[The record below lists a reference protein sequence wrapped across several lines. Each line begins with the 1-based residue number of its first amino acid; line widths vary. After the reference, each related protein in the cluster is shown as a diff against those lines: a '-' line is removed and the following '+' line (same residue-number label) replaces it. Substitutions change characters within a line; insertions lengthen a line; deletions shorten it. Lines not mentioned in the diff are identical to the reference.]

1 MVKKQTVWLL
11 TMLSLIVVLSV
22 YALNAPDKPSGST
35 SGSSQGAH
43 QAVSGK
49 NSASVKVTSSENKLG
64 QIELDKASARAQQQK
79 QYESVIASSKSSA
92 KEASAAYDKMQAMKT
107 AASNE
112 TMLEDAIQSKGYK
125 NAVVRD
131 NGSDVQI
138 YVDARQLTDQQA
150 NSLIRLANQYLGAG
164 HVVSVGYNLGAK

>member
-1 MVKKQTVWLL
+1 MLKKQTVWLL

-22 YALNAPDKPSGST
+22 YALNAPGKPSGST
-35 SGSSQGAH
+35 SASPQGAQ

-49 NSASVKVTSSENKLG
+49 NNGAVKVTTAENKLG
-64 QIELDKASARAQQQK
+64 QIELDKAAARAQQQK

-92 KEASAAYDKMQAMKT
+92 KEASAAYDQMQAMKT

-112 TMLEDAIQSKGYK
+112 TMLQDAIQSKGYK

-138 YVDARQLTDQQA
+138 YVDAKQLSDQQA

-164 HVVSVGYNLGAK
+164 HVISVSYNIGAK